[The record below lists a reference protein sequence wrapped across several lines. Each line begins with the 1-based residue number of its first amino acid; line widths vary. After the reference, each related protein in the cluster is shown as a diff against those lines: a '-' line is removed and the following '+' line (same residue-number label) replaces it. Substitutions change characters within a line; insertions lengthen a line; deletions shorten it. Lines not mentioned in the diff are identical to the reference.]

1 MKNTKKENNRGL
13 VFFVLNIPRFIWLG
27 FTVIS
32 YGFYSI
38 VKHIF
43 LGFAYTGYGIFML
56 ISYPIRLI
64 FKRGDKYKQSPEAI
78 ARAEEARKQ
87 KEQRLI
93 EKQRKLLK
101 KQEEKELAFIRKE
114 EERVKKEKE
123 KEIKDEY
130 INKDVEIEK
139 HDFNWALNKIFTFI
153 AAIPGKIKAS
163 VTNAYKGTT
172 LYKNAKNKDDINR
185 QALLLN
191 FEGEDAEKSEVK
203 IVYEYVAKDMNGKTV
218 KGYFDAFSKVEVHSY
233 LLSEGYEVYSIR
245 TNKWIQLLH
254 GSSGRTS
261 NVKVKVSDLI
271 FMLTQLSTYI
281 KAGIPLV
288 ESLKILSKQYKKKKY
303 QKLFSALIYDL
314 SMGDSFSDALAKQG
328 EAFPKLLIN
337 MVRASEL
344 TGELPEALDDMSSYY
359 TETEATRKQMI
370 SAMTY
375 PSIVLVIAVGVMT
388 FIMLFVIP
396 RFVGL
401 YSSFENAQ
409 IPAFTQAIINFSDYL
424 KKNIL
429 WIFLIII
436 GIIAVI
442 IYLYKNVKVVRIGI
456 QWALMHVPPMSKII
470 IYNEV
475 TMFTKTFASLLK
487 HTVFITD
494 SMEILNKMTSN
505 EIYKGMM
512 LDTIT
517 NLAKGEKISK
527 AFENVWAFPQPAYE
541 MIVTGE
547 KTGQLAEMMQKV
559 SEYYQELHRNE
570 VARLKAFIEPILI
583 VFLTFAVGVIVLAVV
598 IPMFN
603 MYNQIQFQNT
613 TTL

>member
-1 MKNTKKENNRGL
+1 MENTKRVSNRGL
-13 VFFVLNIPRFIWLG
+13 VFFVLNIPRFIWIG
-27 FTVIS
+27 FTVVS
-32 YGFYSI
+32 YVFYSFI
-38 VKHIF
+38 KYIF
-43 LGFAYTGYGIFML
+43 LGYIVICHWFYRIV
-56 ISYPIRLI
+56 SYPFRALARLFIREGN
-64 FKRGDKYKQSPEAI
+64 KDKSLELQKQ
-78 ARAEEARKQ
+78 REE
-87 KEQRLI
+87 RLI
-93 EKQRKLLK
+93 EKQRKILEKQK
-101 KQEEKELAFIRKE
+101 KKEQAFIRKE
-114 EERVKKEKE
+114 EERVRKEKA
-123 KEIKDEY
+123 KDLEEDY

-139 HDFNWALNKIFTFI
+139 HDFNWALNKFFTAI
-153 AAIPGKIKAS
+153 ADAPKKLKESLVKAYQ
-163 VTNAYKGTT
+163 NTT
-172 LYKNAKNKDDINR
+172 LYKNARNKDDINR

-245 TNKWIQLLH
+245 TSKWIQLLH
-254 GSSGRTS
+254 GSSGKVA
-261 NVKVKVSDLI
+261 NVKVKTADLI

-288 ESLKILSKQYKKKKY
+288 ESLKILSKQYQKKKY

-328 EAFPKLLIN
+328 DAFPKLLIN

-344 TGELPEALDDMSSYY
+344 TGELPEALDDMADYY

-375 PSIVLVIAVGVMT
+375 PSIVLIVAVGVMT

-396 RFVGL
+396 RFVNL
-401 YSSFENAQ
+401 YNSFENAQ
-409 IPAFTQAIINFSDYL
+409 IPAFTQAIINFSNFM
-424 KKNIL
+424 KSNIL
-429 WIFLIII
+429 WLFLIVIAI
-436 GIIAVI
+436 VAVI
-442 IYLYKNVKVVRIGI
+442 MYLYKNVKVVRIGM
-456 QWALMHVPPMSKII
+456 QWIAMHVPPMSKII

-494 SMEILNKMTSN
+494 SMEILNKMTNN
-505 EIYKGMM
+505 EIYKSMM

-527 AFENVWAFPQPAYE
+527 AFENVWAFPVPAYE

-570 VARLKAFIEPILI
+570 VARLKSFIEPILI
-583 VFLTFAVGVIVLAVV
+583 VFLTFAVGIIVLAVV

>member
-1 MKNTKKENNRGL
+1 MH
-13 VFFVLNIPRFIWLG
+13 IPKYLWLG

-32 YGFYSI
+32 YVFYKLI
-38 VKHIF
+38 KYIF
-43 LGFAYTGYGIFML
+43 LGYVV
-56 ISYPIRLI
+56 ISYWLYRFVSFPIRKIATILHI
-64 FKRGDKYKQSPEAI
+64 ESEKNKEANF
-78 ARAEEARKQ
+78 ARNERARKT
-87 KEQRLI
+87 KEAHAI
-93 EKQRKLLK
+93 EKQRRILA
-101 KQEEKELAFIRKE
+101 KQERKERAFIKKE
-114 EERVKKEKE
+114 EARIKRENKRA
-123 KEIKDEY
+123 KDEEEY
-130 INKDVEIEK
+130 VNQNVNIEK
-139 HDFNWALNKIFTFI
+139 HDFNWVLNKIFTHI
-153 AAIPGKIKAS
+153 ADIPKKIKDAFVKMYQS
-163 VTNAYKGTT
+163 TT
-172 LYKNAKNKDDINR
+172 IYKNARNKDDINR

-191 FEGEDAEKSEVK
+191 FEGDDAVKSEVK
-203 IVYEYVAKDMNGKTV
+203 IVYEYVAKDATGKTV

-254 GSSGRTS
+254 GSSGRVN
-261 NVKVKVSDLI
+261 NVKVKTADLI

-288 ESLKILSKQYKKKKY
+288 ESLKILSKQYNKKTYK
-303 QKLFSALIYDL
+303 KLFSELIYDL
-314 SMGDSFSDALAKQG
+314 SMGDSFSDALSKQG

-337 MVRASEL
+337 MVRAAEL
-344 TGELPEALDDMSSYY
+344 TGELPEALDDMSQYY

-375 PSIVLVIAVGVMT
+375 PSIVLVIAIGVMT

-401 YSSFENAQ
+401 YNSFENAQ
-409 IPAFTQAIINFSDYL
+409 IPAFTQAIINFSDFM
-424 KKNIL
+424 KKNIVWL
-429 WIFLIII
+429 FL
-436 GIIAVI
+436 GIIVVI
-442 IYLYKNVKVVRIGI
+442 AIIVYLYKNVKVIRIGM
-456 QWALMHVPPMSKII
+456 QWAAMHIPPMSKII

-494 SMEILNKMTSN
+494 SMEILNKMTNN
-505 EIYKGMM
+505 EIYKGMI

-527 AFENVWAFPQPAYE
+527 AFEGVWAFPQPAYE

-559 SEYYQELHRNE
+559 SEYYQDLHKNE

-613 TTL
+613 TSL

>member
-1 MKNTKKENNRGL
+1 MKAKIKSNSL
-13 VFFVLNIPRFIWLG
+13 VFFIVSIPRYYLKAFVYVSYVLYLPFKYIVEGFIYTAYLLYKL
-27 FTVIS
+27 FTLPFKLI
-32 YGFYSI
+32 I
-38 VKHIF
+38 KMVKKSK
-43 LGFAYTGYGIFML
+43 L
-56 ISYPIRLI
+56 SNEE
-64 FKRGDKYKQSPEAI
+64 KQ
-78 ARAEEARKQ
+78 EELRKL
-87 KEQRLI
+87 KEEKAL
-93 EKQRKLLK
+93 EKQRRILA
-101 KQEEKELAFIRKE
+101 KQA
-114 EERVKKEKE
+114 KKEKAFIKREEE
-123 KEIKDEY
+123 KARREKNQQDIDEQY
-130 INKDVEIEK
+130 IDENVKIEK
-139 HDFNWALNKIFTFI
+139 HDLNWALNKFFGAI
-153 AAIPGKIKAS
+153 AAVPKKVKEAAIKAYQS
-163 VTNAYKGTT
+163 ST

-245 TNKWIQLLH
+245 TSKWIQLLH
-254 GSSGRTS
+254 GSSGKVT
-261 NVKVKVSDLI
+261 NVKVKTGDLI

-288 ESLKILSKQYKKKKY
+288 DSLKILSKQYKKRTY
-303 QKLFSALIYDL
+303 QKLFSAIIYDL

-328 EAFPKLLIN
+328 EAFPKSLIN

-344 TGELPEALDDMSSYY
+344 TGELPEALDDMSEYY

-375 PSIVLVIAVGVMT
+375 PMIVLVIAIGVMT
-388 FIMLFVIP
+388 FIMLFVLP
-396 RFVGL
+396 RFVSL
-401 YSSFENAQ
+401 YNTFEDAQ
-409 IPAFTQAIINFSDYL
+409 IPAFTQAIINLSAFM
-424 KKNIL
+424 KQNIIWL
-429 WIFLIII
+429 LLGVIAFII
-436 GIIAVI
+436 VI
-442 IYLYKNVKVVRIGI
+442 IYLYKNVKVIRIGM
-456 QWALMHVPPMSKII
+456 QWVAMHVPPMSKII

-494 SMEILNKMTSN
+494 SMEILNKMTNN
-505 EIYKGMM
+505 EIYKSMM

-517 NLAKGEKISK
+517 YLAKGEKISK
-527 AFENVWAFPQPAYE
+527 AFEDVWAFPAPAYE

-570 VARLKAFIEPILI
+570 VAKLKAFIEPILI
-583 VFLTFAVGVIVLAVV
+583 VFLTFMVGVIVLAVV

-603 MYNQIQFQNT
+603 MYSQIQVSSTNYNF
-613 TTL
+613 